1 MNPNAGSSA
10 AVNPNAGSGATP
22 LATGPVAT
30 RPVRPAASGAHDLRV
45 GLDIGGTKAHAVAVN
60 GSGEVVQQLRL
71 PTGFGADAVLGT
83 AIAAVTR
90 LAGLAGRSATDF
102 LSIGVGIPGAV
113 DSDTGRVAHAVN
125 LGLEN
130 LELGRGLH
138 EEFGAPVRVEND
150 VNAAAFGAYHLPS
163 IRRRLAGAEGP
174 GDSMAYLNLG
184 TGLAAGLVIG
194 GRLWRGSRGTAGE
207 IGHIPVDPNGP
218 LCTCGQRGC
227 LEMMASG
234 SAVAR
239 QWPSAH
245 PLPVL
250 ALFEAADAGESRAIE
265 VRDRL
270 IENVASGV
278 RMLVLTVDVEL
289 VVIGGGVS
297 SLGDPLIGG
306 VRAVLDSWAAESPF
320 LASLEL
326 SERVELVPGGYPVA
340 AVGAALVGQTQ
351 GAQRATTAGSPE

>member
-1 MNPNAGSSA
+1 MS
-10 AVNPNAGSGATP
+10 
-22 LATGPVAT
+22 
-30 RPVRPAASGAHDLRV
+30 PAAMSPGALRV
-45 GLDIGGTKAHAVAVN
+45 GLDIGGTKAHAVAVDER
-60 GSGEVVQQLRL
+60 GAVVQQLRL

-83 AIAAVTR
+83 AIAAVTE
-90 LAGLAGRSATDF
+90 LAALAGRPAADF

-130 LELGRGLH
+130 LELGRGLN
-138 EEFGAPVRVEND
+138 EEFGVPVKIEND
-150 VNAAAFGAYHLPS
+150 VNAAAFGAYHLLSGGRMGTRP
-163 IRRRLAGAEGP
+163 GA
-174 GDSMAYLNLG
+174 DSMAYLNLG
-184 TGLAAGLVIG
+184 TGLAAGLVLG

-227 LEMMASG
+227 LETMASG

-239 QWPSAH
+239 QWPTDH

-250 ALFEAADAGESRAIE
+250 ALFEAADAGEALAIE

-270 IENVASGV
+270 IEKVASGV
-278 RMLVLTVDVEL
+278 RTLVLAVDVEL

-297 SLGDPLIGG
+297 SLGEPLIGG
-306 VRAVLDSWAAESPF
+306 VRAVLDSWAAASPF

-326 SERVELVPGGYPVA
+326 STRVELVPPGFPVA
-340 AVGAALVGQTQ
+340 AVGAALVGQAAAIEYPDGAAQ
-351 GAQRATTAGSPE
+351 GESTGQLAGSGTP